1 MLKVAIR
8 QRIHTRRRRIEILKL
23 EAQTI
28 LLEESRSEAGS
39 NSNGCAG
46 ARRTLSGPQVVA
58 SSAPLFEPFQS
69 RNRYRIRPLFERIDD
84 PFKAPL

>member
-28 LLEESRSEAGS
+28 LLEESRSEAG
-39 NSNGCAG
+39 SNGCAG